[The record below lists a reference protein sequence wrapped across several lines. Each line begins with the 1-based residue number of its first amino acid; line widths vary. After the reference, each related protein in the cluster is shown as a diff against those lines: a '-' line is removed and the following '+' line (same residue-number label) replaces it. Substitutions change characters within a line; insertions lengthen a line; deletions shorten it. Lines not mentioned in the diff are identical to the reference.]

1 MCNATD
7 HTPTQNSHRVAPR
20 FLLFPIGAAAGQLM
34 LMLWGPELSW
44 SGQLLA
50 IAAVSYFWFNVAGS
64 FHEVAHHTL
73 FRSVRANVWLGRAI
87 GTFVLIP
94 YTAYKETHRLHH
106 AYLNTPDD
114 TELWPY
120 CDPTW
125 SRRSRQIFAWID
137 IAFALITTPIIYGR
151 VAWMSNSRLRPDV
164 RRTIRREYAGIL
176 AVWTAVL
183 GLIVWRL
190 AAGTLHPAMFHPLW
204 LSPLV
209 ISYGLNTLRKF
220 TEHLGL
226 ASFDPVLGTR
236 TVIGPSLV
244 TRISSY
250 FNFDIYIHGPHHRY
264 PKAQHYELP
273 QKLREL
279 QAARPEGMPVFPTY
293 RAAML
298 DMFPSLLQN
307 PAVGHNVTSAEP
319 PALHR
324 AA

>member
-1 MCNATD
+1 MC
-7 HTPTQNSHRVAPR
+7 TQTVHPSEGSHSVAPR
-20 FLLFPIGAAAGQLM
+20 FLLFPLGAALGQVLLMVYGGQLSA
-34 LMLWGPELSW
+34 WG
-44 SGQLLA
+44 QVLA
-50 IAAVSYFWFNVAGS
+50 IATVSYFWFNVAGS
-64 FHEVAHHTL
+64 FHEVAHQTL
-73 FRSVRANVWLGRAI
+73 FRSTRANIWLGRAI

-106 AYLNTPDD
+106 AYLNTPSD

-125 SRRSRQIFAWID
+125 SRRSRQIFAWLD
-137 IAFALITTPIIYGR
+137 VVGALITTPIIYGR

-164 RRTIRREYAGIL
+164 RRTIRREYAAIL
-176 AVWTAVL
+176 ATWTLVL
-183 GLIVWRL
+183 VSIGCAL
-190 AAGTLHPAMFHPLW
+190 ARGVLQPSMFHPLW

-209 ISYGLNTLRKF
+209 ISYALNTIRKF

-236 TVIGPSLV
+236 TVIGPGLI

-273 QKLREL
+273 RKLAEL
-279 QAARPEGMPVFPTY
+279 EAAHPEGMPIFPTY
-293 RAAML
+293 RAAMR
-298 DMFPSLLQN
+298 DMLPSLLRN
-307 PAVGHNVTSAEP
+307 PAVGHNVEAAEP
-319 PALHR
+319 PALER